1 MRLRRRPRFDLAA
14 YLLDHQ
20 AALAECDARLRLARE
35 LHAEM
40 ARWPSPLRC
49 WQLLQQG
56 CPNPVPARPDLVRRL
71 ATIDLRAR
79 GLPLMVDR

>member
-1 MRLRRRPRFDLAA
+1 MRLRRRPRFQLDLAG
-14 YLLDHQ
+14 HR

-49 WQLLQQG
+49 WQLLQRG
-56 CPNPVPARPDLVRRL
+56 CPDPVPARADLAGRL

-79 GLPLMVDR
+79 GLPLVVG